1 MTFYSTEFK
10 KPIVISRKNN
20 IRRLSLKVCRI
31 TGEISINAPKFLSE
45 SEIYKFYYLNRNW
58 IHIQINQCLVPKIVK
73 EGLFLP
79 VEGNLYEIVVKK
91 SCSKIKIFENNQIC
105 IPKNISNIGKELQT
119 FLLEYCKSVMIP
131 IILKKSNLIQK
142 KIKKISFKD
151 TKSRWGS
158 CSSTGSIMLNWR
170 LIMVPPSV
178 YNYVII
184 HEIAHLVHMNHGP
197 LFWKLVQELSPNYS
211 KDKEWL
217 KKNGREIRRYIF

>member
-1 MTFYSTEFK
+1 MTFYSTEFQ
-10 KPIVISRKNN
+10 KPVVISRKNN

-31 TGEISINAPKFLSE
+31 TGEISINAPNFLSE

-91 SCSKIKIFENNQIC
+91 SCSKIKILENNQIC
-105 IPKNISNIGKELQT
+105 IPKNISDIGKELQT

-197 LFWKLVQELSPNYS
+197 LFWKLVQELLPNYS

>member
-1 MTFYSTEFK
+1 MTFYSTEFQ
-10 KPIVISRKNN
+10 KPVVISRKNN

-45 SEIYKFYYLNRNW
+45 SEIYKFYNLNRNW
-58 IHIQINQCLVPKIVK
+58 IHNQINQCLVPKIVK

-91 SCSKIKIFENNQIC
+91 SCSKIKILENNQIC
-105 IPKNISNIGKELQT
+105 IPKNISDIGKELQT
-119 FLLEYCKSVMIP
+119 FLLKYCKSVMIP